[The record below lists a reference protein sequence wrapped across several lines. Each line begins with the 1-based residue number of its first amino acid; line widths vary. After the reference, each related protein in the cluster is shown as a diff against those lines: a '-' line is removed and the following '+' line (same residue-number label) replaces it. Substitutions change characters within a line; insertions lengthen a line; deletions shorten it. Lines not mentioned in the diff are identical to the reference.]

1 MARTTG
7 RLTDLQLRS
16 WLRAGDP
23 VAKSDGQGLNFT
35 LSKAG
40 TAAWTLRYRFAGRPA
55 ELTLGRYP
63 DIGIA
68 KARELASEARVKIS
82 QGTDP
87 GRERIN
93 AKRQRIAAMTFKELA
108 DDYIAKV
115 LPTLAP
121 NTQRQQRHHLKLA
134 NIRLGT
140 IFAREIEA
148 SDINDLIRKV
158 GAKSYTVAD
167 AVLSVVRATL
177 NHGVSLDAIKA
188 NPCQTTRIGPLLGP
202 PPPIRERL
210 MLTEKE
216 LREIL
221 PVLNEIGDENALATK
236 ILLATCTRTGELAKA
251 RWEHVDL
258 VGTAKWNQPNGD
270 PIDIPHPKWLIPVEN
285 QKTGKTSGRHF
296 IVPLLPEVI
305 EWFKAL
311 RPFAGISPYVLPA
324 RQNRRRKTY
333 GGEMHYEP
341 RALNAMLHKLADN
354 HPDKFRR
361 FTPHDLRSTARSHL
375 AALGIDPMIAERC
388 LNHALSGLIAIYV
401 KHDYWPER
409 LRALTIWT
417 NFLNA
422 CETGEEWQPASNV
435 IRFNAA

>member
-7 RLTDLQLRS
+7 GLNDLQLRA
-16 WLRAGDP
+16 WIRAGDP
-23 VAKSDGQGLNFT
+23 VAKSDGLGLNFT
-35 LSKAG
+35 LSKSG
-40 TAAWTLRYRFAGRPA
+40 TAAWTLRYRFAGKA
-55 ELTLGRYP
+55 SELTLGRYP

-68 KARELASEARVKIS
+68 KARELAAEARVKIS

-87 GRERIN
+87 GREKLD
-93 AKRQRIAAMTFKELA
+93 AKRQRIAAMPFRELA

-121 NTQRQQRHHLKLA
+121 NTQKQQRRHIKLA
-134 NIRLGT
+134 NVRLGT
-140 IFAREIEA
+140 LPAREIES

-167 AVLSVVRATL
+167 AVLSVVRAVF
-177 NHGVSLDAIKA
+177 NHGVALDTIEIH
-188 NPCQTTRIGPLLGP
+188 PCQMTRIGPLLGP
-202 PPPIRERL
+202 APAVRERL

-216 LREIL
+216 LRDVM
-221 PVLNEIGDENALATK
+221 PVLNEAGDENELAVK

-258 VGTAKWNQPNGD
+258 DGTAKWTQPNGD
-270 PIDIPHPKWLIPVEN
+270 PIDIQHPKWLIPVEN

-296 IVPLLPEVI
+296 IVPLLPEVA

-311 RPFAGISPYVLPA
+311 KPFAGISPFVLPA

-333 GGEMHYEP
+333 GGEMYYEP
-341 RALNAMLHKLADN
+341 RSLNAMLHKLADS

-388 LNHALSGLIAIYV
+388 LNHSLGGLVAIYDR
-401 KHDYWPER
+401 HDYWPER
-409 LRALTIWT
+409 LRALTVWT
-417 NFLNA
+417 DFLSA
-422 CETGEEWQPASNV
+422 CETGQPWQPAANV
-435 IRFNAA
+435 IRLYAA